1 MLNLTSYIV
10 RNSDARNIARKLEA
24 NMRSVARKL
33 DTDAVP
39 ELPHDYSKLAR
50 DDWRLTFEGARA
62 LVRGEVS

>member
-24 NMRSVARKL
+24 NMRPVARKL

-39 ELPHDYSKLAR
+39 ELPHDYSKLDR
-50 DDWRLTFEGARA
+50 DDWRLAFDGARA
-62 LVRGEVS
+62 LVRGEIS